1 MRLNAARLDTATFI
15 ITQIRT
21 AAKAIPAPIVG
32 TRSAPSVV
40 TNQSRGVHGFAHS
53 GYFGNCPRQISQPI
67 VCRSVK

>member
-32 TRSAPSVV
+32 TRSVPSVSELV
-40 TNQSRGVHGFAHS
+40 QTALS
-53 GYFGNCPRQISQPI
+53 
-67 VCRSVK
+67 SVKRSSLLSADD